1 MSAVPLAETQAT
13 ETVDPPA
20 EPPPRATLL
29 NVQTLRALA
38 AFMVVCVHI
47 QALALMA
54 GAPAKVTEAGNAG
67 VDLFFVISGF
77 IMVFTTGR
85 KPMGPA
91 AFFGARLRRIAPLYW
106 SVTLA
111 VFLVARLAPSLVQNT
126 PTDLGRLL
134 ASILFLPD
142 LRPDGTMRP
151 VVFVGWTLNFEMAF
165 YVLFALGLAA
175 RRRWLGIVGTVGA
188 LIAAVAW
195 GQAVHPAEP
204 VLGFYTQPMA
214 LEFALGMLLGLAWPR
229 LKPPPWAKWPLVLA
243 GVAAF
248 ALMLAAPELWPG
260 MDRLIAFGL
269 PAGVIVAACL
279 MLELQGWAIRWRWVK
294 ALGAASYAVYLSH
307 FFVTQAVILVAH
319 KAGLHGPLA
328 AGLAAAVAFV
338 GVAVAGLILHR
349 SLEQGGDRLI
359 GWLLSRRER
368 PVAPP
373 HAVLPK
379 AKSVY

>member
-1 MSAVPLAETQAT
+1 LSAVPLAETEAA
-13 ETVDPPA
+13 EAADPPA

-29 NVQTLRALA
+29 NVQALRALA

-47 QALALMA
+47 QALAVMA
-54 GAPAKVTEAGNAG
+54 GVPPGVTEAGNAG

-91 AFFGARLRRIAPLYW
+91 TFFGARLRRIAPLYW

-126 PTDLGRLL
+126 PTDVGRLL
-134 ASILFLPD
+134 ASILFLPE

-165 YVLFALGLAA
+165 YVLFALGLFA
-175 RRRWLGIVGTVGA
+175 RRRWLGVLGTVAA

-195 GQAVHPAEP
+195 GQAARPAEP
-204 VLGFYTQPMA
+204 VLRFYTTPMA

-229 LKPPPWAKWPLVLA
+229 LRPPPWAVWPLVLA

-248 ALMLAAPELWPG
+248 ALMLAGPELWPG
-260 MDRLIAFGL
+260 VDRLIAFGL

-279 MLELQGWAIRWRWVK
+279 MLERQGWAIRWRWVK
-294 ALGAASYAVYLSH
+294 ALGAASYAIYLSH
-307 FFVTQAVILVAH
+307 FFVTQAVILGAH
-319 KAGLHGPLA
+319 KAHLQGPLA
-328 AGLAAAVAFV
+328 AAVAAAVAFV

-349 SLEQGGDRLI
+349 NLEQGADRLI
-359 GWLLSRRER
+359 GWLMSRGQVS
-368 PVAPP
+368 VAASP
-373 HAVLPK
+373 AVLPK